1 MSKETMMFDVTSM
14 ESLNPSVID
23 EVNMWVPLIEVLSKG
38 LPVPFNPGKMVG
50 KILQEARRDGANKE
64 HYEKILSCCYQI
76 EQINEVKHYKPLI
89 AAIINKIIFIT
100 SLGVDYIELKNE

>member
-1 MSKETMMFDVTSM
+1 MKFNVNGA

-23 EVNMWVPLIEVLSKG
+23 EVNMWTPLLKVLSVG

-50 KILQEARRDGANKE
+50 KILQEAKRDSANKE
-64 HYEKILSCCYQI
+64 HYDKILSCCYQI

-89 AAIINKIIFIT
+89 EAILNKIIFIT
-100 SLGVDYIELKNE
+100 SLDVDYIELKNE